1 MAVAGGGETIQ
12 PAGASPPQT
21 ANPPVSPSA
30 SVEFSAT
37 ALTLTGDTDRNVN
50 PIDSTI
56 RVTLQNRPPN
66 GVWTRATSADPALY
80 SANVNWSTETEGRLQ
95 VVPRTPRSLGAGTY
109 NVTVQVEVCS
119 DAQCASQIAGSP
131 VSIAVTYVVTG
142 SATPLSQAVWNTAQ
156 LNGTP
161 FHTNQTTSPELS
173 MRLSVQDAP
182 VAGLY
187 VRHRRLAGN
196 SVFASVVLNQVA
208 TNTYVWTSGDFTV
221 TLKAPAALGSGEFRD
236 SIEFD
241 VCYDAACTR
250 SVEGGAHTAEVGFLV
265 LATEGVEY
273 TRRSVT
279 PPNGAS
285 EVVWS
290 AANQSF
296 YILSNRDAP
305 RYSNPGVDP
314 QIARV
319 DPTTLQLGST
329 VAVPGENLHR
339 LTVTPD
345 GSRLYVASQTQ
356 SMVYRFTLP
365 TMTRDLSLSLESS
378 PPQDPIIVNDFAVL
392 TGRPE
397 SFAVTLAHKNRT
409 HAIRVYDNA
418 VMRPSTIAP
427 SLADEWSRW
436 LVPTAE
442 PETFVS
448 HRYAWSALAATT
460 LDRFAID
467 TAGIHQLSSA
477 PTNAQILLTPKP
489 LRVANRLY
497 SSFGRIYDI
506 DSGAQVGTFGQADN
520 TSGVAVAIDEAN
532 GRIFVWR
539 AGFLMIY
546 DLSTLN
552 MLAIAQIGVSAGGTR
567 SRQ

>member
-1 MAVAGGGETIQ
+1 MPEARPAICRAAYALMGCLLIVGCGGGGGGGGETIQ

-142 SATPLSQAVWNTAQ
+142 SATPLSRAVWNTAQ

-319 DPTTLQLGST
+319 DPTTLQLGFDGSCARGEPAST
-329 VAVPGENLHR
+329 HRHTGRQSALRSFPDAVHGVSVHLAHHDQRSFVVPGVISATGPHHR
-339 LTVTPD
+339 Q
-345 GSRLYVASQTQ
+345 RLRSAN
-356 SMVYRFTLP
+356 R
-365 TMTRDLSLSLESS
+365 SS
-378 PPQDPIIVNDFAVL
+378 GIL
-392 TGRPE
+392 R
-397 SFAVTLAHKNRT
+397 
-409 HAIRVYDNA
+409 
-418 VMRPSTIAP
+418 
-427 SLADEWSRW
+427 
-436 LVPTAE
+436 
-442 PETFVS
+442 
-448 HRYAWSALAATT
+448 RYA
-460 LDRFAID
+460 
-467 TAGIHQLSSA
+467 
-477 PTNAQILLTPKP
+477 
-489 LRVANRLY
+489 
-497 SSFGRIYDI
+497 
-506 DSGAQVGTFGQADN
+506 GAQEPHARHPCLRQRGYAPEHHCAIVG
-520 TSGVAVAIDEAN
+520 
-532 GRIFVWR
+532 
-539 AGFLMIY
+539 
-546 DLSTLN
+546 
-552 MLAIAQIGVSAGGTR
+552 
-567 SRQ
+567 